1 MLKYLLLA
9 ALALSLNATAQ
20 LKNNYELNKDYYPL
34 VKDIDNARGPKVI
47 EFFWLGCNHC
57 YDVEGDLNR
66 WVKDGKAKGV
76 EFEKIPAV
84 PSDRWAPAGQFYY
97 TLEELNKLDLVE
109 PAFDA
114 IHKDQQVKLAFDKG
128 TMRKFVEEKGKV
140 SGEDFDKA
148 WDSDSVKQK
157 MARAKKAFE
166 DSQLDGVPVFV
177 VNGQY
182 QVHVDNDHEKLFRK
196 LNTLAE
202 TTAKGGN
209 SSPVEDTTKV
219 ATAKAEEKG
228 EDGKAAEAKAEEP
241 KASTTPEASA
251 TAEAKAEDGKAAE
264 ASAEAP
270 KAEEVKGEAKAEPSA
285 TPTSESK

>member
-1 MLKYLLLA
+1 M
-9 ALALSLNATAQ
+9 
-20 LKNNYELNKDYYPL
+20 
-34 VKDIDNARGPKVI
+34 
-47 EFFWLGCNHC
+47 
-57 YDVEGDLNR
+57 
-66 WVKDGKAKGV
+66 
-76 EFEKIPAV
+76 
-84 PSDRWAPAGQFYY
+84 
-97 TLEELNKLDLVE
+97 E

-140 SGEDFDKA
+140 SSEDFDKA

-219 ATAKAEEKG
+219 ESAK
-228 EDGKAAEAKAEEP
+228 
-241 KASTTPEASA
+241 ASA
-251 TAEAKAEDGKAAE
+251 TAEAKPEASAEEAKPEPAKAGEEPKPEASAEDGKAVE
-264 ASAEAP
+264 A
-270 KAEEVKGEAKAEPSA
+270 KAEEVKDEAKTELSA

>member
-219 ATAKAEEKG
+219 ESAK
-228 EDGKAAEAKAEEP
+228 
-241 KASTTPEASA
+241 ASA
-251 TAEAKAEDGKAAE
+251 TAEAKPEATAEDGKAVE
-264 ASAEAP
+264 A
-270 KAEEVKGEAKAEPSA
+270 KAEEVKDEAKATAEVKAEEKAEPSA